1 MKLNRFSNNI
11 IWTGRWPKVTK
22 TPSFTSQ
29 GTISWDNNQVQKT
42 KHLTPILNL
51 FRRTQTVPLSRNLS
65 IYLSKTK
72 GKSRKTFSLK
82 TKAHHPSKLWSRAR
96 SLKLKMSIVFLMDN
110 KMLINLETTAKTRV
124 MIKRIRWLPRL
135 TTWPAT
141 TFKRNSL

>member
-1 MKLNRFSNNI
+1 MVMKLNRFSNNI

-22 TPSFTSQ
+22 TPSFTSR
-29 GTISWDNNQVQKT
+29 GTISLDKNQVQKT

-51 FRRTQTVPLSRNLS
+51 FRRTQKVPLSRNLS

-72 GKSRKTFSLK
+72 KTFSLK
-82 TKAHHPSKLWSRAR
+82 TKAHHPSNLWSKAR

-110 KMLINLETTAKTRV
+110 KMLINLETTAKTRA
-124 MIKRIRWLPRL
+124 MIKRIRWLHRL
-135 TTWPAT
+135 TTWLAT